1 MVEGELCT
9 WSLCF
14 PCEECKDID
23 ARLGTYF
30 LYALCAD
37 LLIVC
42 YVFVLTKGVCNLYI
56 YSIFV
61 VKVMRRAV

>member
-23 ARLGTYF
+23 ARLGKYF

-42 YVFVLTKGVCNLYI
+42 YASVLTKGVCNLYI

>member
-23 ARLGTYF
+23 ARLGTCF
-30 LYALCAD
+30 LYTLCAD

-42 YVFVLTKGVCNLYI
+42 YVCVLTKGVCNLCI

-61 VKVMRRAV
+61 VKVMRRVV